1 MKKYIKITD
10 EVTEEI
16 AVKHLESLWGK
27 VYLNLMKWQL
37 VKSNSNK
44 IIVLDDLNDI
54 YYTHYTGN
62 KLKQFWYE
70 EIIPETFEAGEQ
82 VACSDI
88 SKEKAIKDLDREYDK
103 YYYTWWKIR
112 NWKYII
118 EYGNWT
124 VGFFNHIAKIP
135 KVETITIWGI
145 KYNKQEYEKAIANL
159 KPIK

>member
-16 AVKHLESLWGK
+16 AVKHLKSLWWK
-27 VYLNLMKWQL
+27 VYLNLMKWNL
-37 VKSNSNK
+37 NKSNLNN

-54 YYTHYTGN
+54 YHTHYTGN

-70 EIIPETFEAGEQ
+70 EIIPEIFKFWEQ

-88 SKEKAIKDLDREYDK
+88 SKEKAIKDLDADFNK
-103 YYYTWWKIR
+103 YYYTWWKTR
-112 NWKYII
+112 DWKYII
-118 EYGNWT
+118 EFEDWFLNTYKY
-124 VGFFNHIAKIP
+124 IAKIP
-135 KVETITIWGI
+135 KVKTITIWGI